1 MILHYVI
8 ISYIVVIDLFIVL
21 KKIKY
26 KSPSIL

>member
-8 ISYIVVIDLFIVL
+8 ISYIVVIDFFIVL